1 MHRQGFARTFA
12 SVVTVFSAVLMSSCE
27 GAASPDPPD
36 ELAAAWTNRVEQP
49 NIILI
54 LVDTLR
60 KDRLGFYGHDRNT
73 SPNLDRLAGTSVVYE
88 NAFSQ
93 APWTL
98 PSVAAMLT
106 SQYPSALGI
115 ENFRRRIPDSAVFL
129 QEILSDH
136 GYTTHAIVSH
146 TFIGS
151 QWGFDR
157 GFDTFESFAGGHRVV
172 TSEAVTEAALQIVDQ
187 MNEQPTFLMVHYFD
201 PHYLFIE
208 HEDFRFSGTPPE
220 AESEWWVMPHRQLNY
235 RAYRGMI
242 SAAQRD
248 YLFDLYD
255 SEIAYTDFH
264 IGRLLDRLASAG
276 LLDSSIVIF
285 TSDHGEEFMDHDGM
299 GHGTKLFNELINVPL
314 VIKWPGSSDSIRSRR
329 NVALVDLLPT
339 LLDYLD
345 IALHPDV
352 AGVHLR
358 DRDSQQPIISE
369 NRRHRDFTA
378 VIQDRSKLIYNA
390 QTETIDFFDLE
401 SDSLELEP
409 LDRIGASEWLLA
421 ELESFRDRYRTED
434 AQQPTGDEV
443 EITEE
448 QRRQLEAL
456 GYVD

>member
-1 MHRQGFARTFA
+1 MRCPKYPKTLAILLTA
-12 SVVTVFSAVLMSSCE
+12 LLAISVSSCGDSTSDE
-27 GAASPDPPD
+27 PLD
-36 ELAAAWTNRVEQP
+36 ELAAAWANRAERP

-60 KDRLGFYGHDRNT
+60 KDRLGLYGHDRNT
-73 SPNLDRLAGTSVVYE
+73 SPNLDRLAESAVVYD

-129 QEILSDH
+129 QEILAEH
-136 GYTTHAIVSH
+136 GWATHAIVSH
-146 TFIGS
+146 TFVGS

-157 GFDTFESFAGGHRVV
+157 GFDSFQSFAGGHRVV
-172 TSEAVTEAALQIVDQ
+172 TSETVTDAALEIVDQ
-187 MNEQPTFLMVHYFD
+187 MNGKPTFLMVHYFD
-201 PHYLFIE
+201 PHYLFVE
-208 HEDFRFSGTPPE
+208 HDGFRFSGTPPD
-220 AESEWWVMPHRQLNY
+220 AESEWWVMPHRKLNY

-242 SAAQRD
+242 SEAQRD

-264 IGRLLDRLASAG
+264 VGRLLDRLASGG
-276 LLDSSIVIF
+276 LLDDSIVVF
-285 TSDHGEEFMDHDGM
+285 TSDHGEEFMEHDGM

-314 VIKWPGSSDSIRSRR
+314 VIKWPGASESVRSRR
-329 NVALVDLLPT
+329 YVALVDLVPT
-339 LLDYLD
+339 LLDYLE
-345 IALHPDV
+345 IPAHTELS
-352 AGVHLR
+352 GIHLR
-358 DRDSQQPIISE
+358 ERDSSQPIISE
-369 NRRHRDFTA
+369 NRRQRDFTA
-378 VIQDRSKLIYNA
+378 IIRDGTKLVYNGR
-390 QTETIDFFDLE
+390 TDTIDFYDL
-401 SDSLELEP
+401 DADPVELEP
-409 LDRIGASEWLLA
+409 LDRVGSSDELLTELRAYRERHLVGGAE
-421 ELESFRDRYRTED
+421 
-434 AQQPTGDEV
+434 QQPGDEV